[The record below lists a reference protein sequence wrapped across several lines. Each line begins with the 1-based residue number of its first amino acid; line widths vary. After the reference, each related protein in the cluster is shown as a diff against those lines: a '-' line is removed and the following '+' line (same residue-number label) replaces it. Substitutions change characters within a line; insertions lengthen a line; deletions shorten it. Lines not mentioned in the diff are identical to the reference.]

1 MCWPTTKLQSI
12 HSTANQMAPR
22 THRNALQPGFEILWY
37 RIESILGQGG
47 FGITYLATDTKLD
60 LPVAIKEYMPMELA
74 SREGDSSVAPVTDD
88 REEAFE
94 WGRTRFLDEAK
105 TLAKFKHPN
114 TVRVLFYTE
123 ANNTG
128 YMVMEYEAGQGL
140 DARLRRDDPFD
151 QQSLLQTFLPLLD
164 GLSVVHSAGFIHRD
178 IKPANIFIRQDG
190 SPVLLD
196 FGAARQAIAGHTR
209 TLTAVVSPGYAP
221 FEQYAASGV
230 KQGPW
235 TDIYAMG
242 ATMYHVVVGR
252 APPDAITR
260 SSIMHEEPD
269 PLPPAIEAGSDRFSR
284 ETLEAI
290 DRALSFRE
298 RDRPQTVLEWRD
310 MLTGEQP
317 AFDSAEPATEIGV
330 VPEQRKSPWGM
341 LAVALLTVL
350 LAGGSFYYTA
360 YLMPRDEEGGQ
371 NLPASTSEALKEVPT
386 PVATT
391 GEQSPAVTETTQV
404 QPAVDP
410 LQPAIES
417 AVTELEAQQQAAEA
431 AAQQAAEMEAEQG
444 AAEEAAQQATEI
456 EAKRKLAEAAA
467 QQAARQREALVQDL
481 LKEADKDFDAGR
493 FVGARERYAVV
504 LSLEPTDPA
513 ALSGYERL
521 FVNHLQL
528 AVTALGEQRFE
539 LARRHLG
546 DARVLDLHPERV
558 DAALSE
564 VEVAEVEWNAA
575 EDKRRKRA
583 EEHEKLQAELERQ
596 RLEQTAKE
604 QAELDTRAQKTES
617 LLLEGE
623 DHLSALRLTSPAG
636 SNAFEAFVAVLEI
649 GPDNRA
655 AVAGLKEIAK
665 RYRGL
670 AAAAA
675 GEGNYRKALGY
686 LARAIERFE
695 TGVPTEI
702 SPQAITAID
711 KTVAGLRDLRTGIQS
726 EAREAE
732 RVAAETERRAKEAAE
747 ERRRAAEEAARLAA
761 LIKQRADLERQQH
774 EFQQAQQEALAQE
787 QVHAAKRSRYNVA
800 IAAAQRA
807 EDAFDRDAAI
817 SKYSEALSVFPD
829 DPVANN
835 GLSRVSDRWFGTCG
849 AITGNWRY
857 STGGLVT
864 LDADGT
870 AKHDLVVVFNAV
882 GTWECLNPARRE
894 IRITWNTGFTDVL
907 TVMSGARRLEG
918 KNNLGLPVWGDRE

>member
-1 MCWPTTKLQSI
+1 
-12 HSTANQMAPR
+12 MAPR

-105 TLAKFKHPN
+105 TLSKFKHPN

-164 GLSVVHSAGFIHRD
+164 GLSLVHSTGFIHRD
-178 IKPANIFIRQDG
+178 IKPANIFIREDG

-252 APPDAITR
+252 APPDVITR

-310 MLTGEQP
+310 MLTGKQP
-317 AFDSAEPATEIGV
+317 AFHPAELATEINV
-330 VPEQRKSPWGM
+330 VPEPRKSPWGM

-371 NLPASTSEALKEVPT
+371 NLPASTSQAIEEVPT
-386 PVATT
+386 PVETT
-391 GEQSPAVTETTQV
+391 AEQSPAVTGT
-404 QPAVDP
+404 
-410 LQPAIES
+410 IES
-417 AVTELEAQQQAAEA
+417 DVIAEKVEPVVAVTDVDQAAELEARQQAAEAAAEQAAEMETKRKAAEA
-431 AAQQAAEMEAEQG
+431 AAQQAAEM
-444 AAEEAAQQATEI
+444 

-481 LKEADKDFDAGR
+481 LKEAEKDFNAGR

-504 LSLEPTDPA
+504 LSLEPTNPA

-521 FVNHLQL
+521 FANHLQL

-539 LARRHLG
+539 LARWHLG
-546 DARVLDLHPERV
+546 DARVLGLQPERV

-575 EDKRRKRA
+575 EDERRKSV
-583 EEHEKLQAELERQ
+583 ETEEKLKAELERQ

-604 QAELDTRAQKTES
+604 QAELDARAQKTES

-670 AAAAA
+670 AGAAA

-686 LARAIERFE
+686 LTRAIERFE
-695 TGVPTEI
+695 TGVPTES
-702 SPQAITAID
+702 SPQAIAAID
-711 KTVAGLRDLRTGIQS
+711 KTVSGLGDLQTDIQA

-732 RVAAETERRAKEAAE
+732 RDAAETERRAKEEAD

-761 LIKQRADLERQQH
+761 LIKQQADLERQQH
-774 EFQQAQQEALAQE
+774 ELQQAQQEALAQE
-787 QVHAAKRSRYNVA
+787 QVQAAKRSRYNVA

-807 EDAFDRDAAI
+807 EDAFDREAAI

-864 LDADGT
+864 LNADGT
-870 AKHDLVVVFNAV
+870 AKHDLVVVFNAA

-894 IRITWNTGFTDVL
+894 IRITWNTGFIDVL
-907 TVMSGARRLEG
+907 TVMSGAKRLEG